1 MSNLW
6 KIMLVE
12 DHEFTRTG
20 LRYSFSTYNT
30 LEIIGEASNGLEA
43 VSIAAEKKPNIILM
57 DIGMPK
63 MDGITASKEIK
74 ANNPKIKII
83 MLTSRQ
89 FTDEIFASLAAGAD
103 AYCMKDISI
112 ERLVQVV
119 ETVMAGGVW
128 LDPNIAHIVASA
140 LPGSN
145 QEKSASSTENN
156 CIDLTE
162 REYDVLKHIAQ
173 GKSNKDIADTLGL
186 SIHTVK
192 SHVRTLI
199 QKLAVS
205 DRTQMALKA
214 LQEGLI

>member
-1 MSNLW
+1 MSDVW
-6 KIMLVE
+6 KLMLVE

-20 LRYSFSTYNT
+20 LRYAFSNYKT
-30 LEIIGEASNGLEA
+30 LAIIGEASNGLEA
-43 VSIAAEKKPNIILM
+43 ITIAAEKQPDIILM

-74 ANNPKIKII
+74 ASNPQIKIV

-89 FTDEIFASLAAGAD
+89 FTDEIFAALTSGAD

-112 ERLVQVV
+112 ERLIQVL

-128 LDPNIAHIVASA
+128 LDPNIAHIVARA
-140 LPGSN
+140 LPESS
-145 QEKSASSTENN
+145 QEKSTFSGENS

-162 REYDVLKHIAQ
+162 REYDVLTYIAQ

-214 LQEGLI
+214 VQEGLI